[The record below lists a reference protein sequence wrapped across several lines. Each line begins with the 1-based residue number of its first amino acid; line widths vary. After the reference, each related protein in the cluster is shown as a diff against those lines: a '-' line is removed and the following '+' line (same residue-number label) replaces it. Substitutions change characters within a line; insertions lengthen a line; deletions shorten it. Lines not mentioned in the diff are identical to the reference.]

1 MKSSKKQTQEIE
13 NIIDVAQ
20 GVALL
25 IALLSL
31 VTFLLTR

>member
-1 MKSSKKQTQEIE
+1 MKNSKKQTQEIE